1 MEKKEKWKR
10 FRHLIRANTTQR
22 QQTISPRARRTL
34 RVAVRTVRGY
44 LGCQLPRSAAA
55 LSYFLVLSIFPFL
68 ICLNGLLQFFHM
80 DFPNLIAEVGRVFPD
95 SVADFLAEYL
105 RYVRTA
111 DSNAMLIA
119 GVTMMATSASAA
131 FRTIL
136 NAVGNLY
143 GQKRYKTAAG
153 WLFSF
158 LYAFLF
164 LFAVYVC
171 IVVSVFGAALVGLLG
186 RYWPVAAKLQQL
198 LWLRY
203 PLVAAFM
210 FLILFGL
217 YALTAPRLQ
226 PRGTVTVWVGALVSA
241 VVVMGV
247 GEAYSQLI
255 RVSTKYS
262 LVYGSLAS
270 VVVLLMWIYT
280 CGCVIFGGAALNA
293 ARTAERKLKIKN

>member
-10 FRHLIRANTTQR
+10 FRHLIRADAA
-22 QQTISPRARRTL
+22 QQPDRLSPRARRVL

-55 LSYFLVLSIFPFL
+55 LSYFLILSIFPFL

-80 DFPNLIAEVGRVFPD
+80 DYPNLIAEVGRIFPD

-105 RYVRTA
+105 NYVRTA
-111 DSNAMLIA
+111 DSNAMLVA
-119 GVTMMATSASAA
+119 GVTMMVTSASAA

-164 LFAVYVC
+164 LFAVYIC

-186 RYWPVAAKLQQL
+186 KYLPVAAKLQQI

-203 PLVAAFM
+203 PLIAAFM

-217 YALTAPRLQ
+217 YALTAPRLH
-226 PRGTVTVWVGALVSA
+226 PRGTVTVWLGALLSA
-241 VVVMGV
+241 LIVMGV
-247 GEAYSQLI
+247 GEVYSQLI

-280 CGCVIFGGAALNA
+280 CGCVILGGAAFNA
-293 ARTAERKLKIKN
+293 ARTAERRLRRA